1 LTRLISVPFTKT
13 CPSFISTRFSILVT
27 ALLVANEQYSSNY
40 SKNEFD
46 SPSTVKN
53 IATRIKLIV
62 KIGVLLMANSTIRQA
77 DILLRECT
85 VMQVATLDTDT
96 GFPNIV
102 SLTPLKSHRSL
113 KEILF
118 YTDRDTT
125 TIQNVLEKPVV
136 AVYCFNELH
145 HSSLLLRAKAVV
157 LTAEEAIPSFTE
169 SLNSFQK
176 SLQYDRPVIIRCN
189 PLTVKIRYNNDIE
202 FSKLNEI

>member
-1 LTRLISVPFTKT
+1 
-13 CPSFISTRFSILVT
+13 
-27 ALLVANEQYSSNY
+27 
-40 SKNEFD
+40 
-46 SPSTVKN
+46 
-53 IATRIKLIV
+53 
-62 KIGVLLMANSTIRQA
+62 MANSTIRQA

-85 VMQVATLDTDT
+85 VMQVATLDIDT

-125 TIQNVLEKPVV
+125 TIHNVLEKPVV

-157 LTAEEAIPSFTE
+157 LTAEEVLPNFAE
-169 SLNSFQK
+169 NLNTFQK
-176 SLQYDRPVIIRCN
+176 SLQYDRPVIIRCT

>member
-1 LTRLISVPFTKT
+1 LRCVVQRRMKLYIITKLISLPFTKT

-27 ALLVANEQYSSNY
+27 ALLVANEHHSPNY
-40 SKNEFD
+40 SKDEFD

-62 KIGVLLMANSTIRQA
+62 KTGVLLMANSTIRQA

-157 LTAEEAIPSFTE
+157 LTAEEALPSFTE
-169 SLNSFQK
+169 TSVLFKN
-176 SLQYDRPVIIRCN
+176 
-189 PLTVKIRYNNDIE
+189 RYSMIDP
-202 FSKLNEI
+202 

>member
-1 LTRLISVPFTKT
+1 
-13 CPSFISTRFSILVT
+13 
-27 ALLVANEQYSSNY
+27 
-40 SKNEFD
+40 
-46 SPSTVKN
+46 
-53 IATRIKLIV
+53 
-62 KIGVLLMANSTIRQA
+62 MANSTIRQA

-145 HSSLLLRAKAVV
+145 HSSLLL
-157 LTAEEAIPSFTE
+157 TAEEAIPSFTE

>member
-1 LTRLISVPFTKT
+1 MSPSLFGSSIKCYSPNYTKDE
-13 CPSFISTRFSILVT
+13 LH
-27 ALLVANEQYSSNY
+27 
-40 SKNEFD
+40 
-46 SPSTVKN
+46 SPSTAN
-53 IATRIKLIV
+53 IPATRIKLIV
-62 KIGVLLMANSTIRQA
+62 KAGVLLMANSTIRQA

-85 VMQVATLDTDT
+85 VMQVATLDIDT

-125 TIQNVLEKPVV
+125 TIHNVLEKPVV

-157 LTAEEAIPSFTE
+157 LTAEEALPSFTE
-169 SLNSFQK
+169 NLNSFQK